1 MKFIVII
8 ALIVC
13 VASFQFIMNMNEL
26 TFQKKTSIR
35 IDIDDKS
42 YDVALESN
50 DTILKILE
58 RLGIQASNIKNLP
71 NITSFYEGQHLKL
84 EMKKTT
90 CVSLNTSSE
99 QDLVQIKGI
108 GPRKAEAILKY
119 RLHHQKFMS
128 IDELLNIKGIGPKLL
143 ERIKDF
149 VCI

>member
-1 MKFIVII
+1 
-8 ALIVC
+8 
-13 VASFQFIMNMNEL
+13 
-26 TFQKKTSIR
+26 
-35 IDIDDKS
+35 
-42 YDVALESN
+42 
-50 DTILKILE
+50 
-58 RLGIQASNIKNLP
+58 
-71 NITSFYEGQHLKL
+71 
-84 EMKKTT
+84 MKKTT

-108 GPRKAEAILKY
+108 GPRKAEAILQY